1 MAEPAALIGSPD
13 PRIFT
18 PPLRELTPATSEGFA
33 LIEFAR
39 GIGQPLLPW
48 QEQAAIRALE
58 LNPDG
63 TYRFRTVLILVGR
76 QSGKTTLLKT
86 WALWRMI
93 AEPGCVVIGTAQ
105 QIKTARESWIG
116 VAEYAED
123 HGLVSGRGGVRRAN
137 GEQQIRLEN
146 GSRYLISATSRGAG
160 RGFSVDLLVM
170 DELREQRT
178 EEAWAALTPTILA
191 RPKGQTVCIT
201 NMGDDESV
209 VLNAQRARALAGTD
223 TRIGLLEWSAP
234 EGCDLDDPAMLAQS
248 VPGLGHVIRWEDLA
262 DAVRSCT
269 PQFAR
274 TEYLC
279 QHVTMLDPAVDPA
292 GWSLGADPAGSV
304 ASARERLH
312 AGIDV
317 SSDGNHVA
325 LVVAAQLA
333 DGRVRV
339 EPVASWTSTLE
350 ARRELPGLLA
360 QVDAREVV
368 WFPGGPANALAPAL
382 AALPN
387 ARTLTGTDVSAA
399 CMGFADL
406 VRAGLIV
413 HNASPLLDSQVA
425 TAGKQGQGDGFRFT
439 RRGSGN
445 CNALY
450 AAAGATLSARTA
462 KPRRAKVFVA

>member
-1 MAEPAALIGSPD
+1 MTGVGRPN
-13 PRIFT
+13 PRLAT
-18 PPLRELTPATSEGFA
+18 EPLRELTEATSDGFA
-33 LIEFAR
+33 LIAFAEQ
-39 GIGQPLLPW
+39 IGQPLLPW

-58 LNPDG
+58 LREDG
-63 TYRFRTVLILVGR
+63 GYRFRTVLILVGR

-86 WALWRMI
+86 WALWRMMT
-93 AEPGCVVIGTAQ
+93 EPGCVVIGTAQ
-105 QIKTARESWIG
+105 QLKTARESWTG

-123 HGLVSGRGGVRRAN
+123 HGLAGGKRGGVRRAN
-137 GEQQIRLEN
+137 GEQEVKLAN

-191 RPKGQTVCIT
+191 RPKGQVVCIT
-201 NMGDDESV
+201 NMGDDQSV
-209 VLNAQRARALAGTD
+209 VLNTQRARALGGEDERAG
-223 TRIGLLEWSAP
+223 IFEWSAP
-234 EGCDLDDPAMLAQS
+234 EGCDLLDPDMLAQS
-248 VPGLGHVIRWEDLA
+248 VPGLGHVIRWDDLQT
-262 DAVRSCT
+262 AVRSCT

-279 QHVTMLDPAVDPA
+279 QHVSSLDPAISAA
-292 GWSLGADPAGSV
+292 GWALGADPQGSV
-304 ASARERLH
+304 AAHRARLSACV
-312 AGIDV
+312 DV
-317 SSDGNHVA
+317 SADGNHVA
-325 LVVAAQLA
+325 LVVATTLP

-339 EPVASWTSTLE
+339 EPVASWTATLE
-350 ARRELPGLLA
+350 ARRELPTLLGELA
-360 QVDAREVV
+360 PLEVA
-368 WFPGGPANALAPAL
+368 WFPGGPANALAPVL

-387 ARTLTGTDVSAA
+387 ARALTGTDVSAA

-406 VRAGLIV
+406 VKAGMIV
-413 HNASPLLDSQVA
+413 HNANPLLDGQIA

-439 RRGSGN
+439 RKGAGN

-450 AAAGATLSARTA
+450 AAAGATLSARTV